1 VIKRIASRD
10 NASYKSLAKLAS
22 SSRAR
27 RENRTTLLDG
37 PHLVEAFA
45 ASGGTADT
53 VVASESGYARA
64 EVRRLF
70 DSAPARERLLLADRL
85 FDGLAQ
91 VATPTG
97 ILAVVRTPD
106 AQPPPAKPETCL
118 LLESIQDPGNLGSI
132 LRTAVAAGVHQ
143 VFLGEGSV
151 FAWSPKV
158 LRAGQGAHFFLTI
171 HEGAPLVALAERF
184 AGTVVTTDPRAA
196 RAVFELELAAG
207 PVAWI
212 FGSEGAGVSSTLAAA
227 ASAQARIP
235 MPGAAE
241 SLNVAAA
248 VAICLFEQVRQLS
261 IGDRE
266 QVRPKKGP

>member
-1 VIKRIASRD
+1 MIKRIASRD

-27 RENRTTLLDG
+27 REHRATLLDG

-70 DSAPARERLLLADRL
+70 DTAPARERVLLADRL

-97 ILAVVRTPD
+97 LLAVVRTPD
-106 AQPPPAKPETCL
+106 AQPLPEKPETCL

-132 LRTAVAAGVHQ
+132 LRTAVAAGVRQ
-143 VFLGEGSV
+143 VFVGEGSV

-171 HEGAPLVALAERF
+171 HEDAPLVALAERF
-184 AGTVVTTDPRAA
+184 TGTVVVTDPRAG
-196 RAVFELELAAG
+196 RSVFDLDLVSG

-212 FGSEGAGVSSTLAAA
+212 FGSEGGGVSATLAAA
-227 ASAQARIP
+227 ANAPARIP

-241 SLNVAAA
+241 SLNLAAA
-248 VAICLFEQVRQLS
+248 VAVCLFEQVRQRS
-261 IGDRE
+261 SARRG
-266 QVRPKKGP
+266 QVLPRVP

>member
-1 VIKRIASRD
+1 MVKRIASRD

-27 RENRTTLLDG
+27 RANRAALLDG
-37 PHLVEAFA
+37 PHLVEALQ
-45 ASGGTADT
+45 ASGGTAET
-53 VVASESGYARA
+53 LVVSDSGYGRE

-70 DSAPARERLLLADRL
+70 ESTPAHKRVLLADRL

-106 AQPPPAKPETCL
+106 ARPLPAKLETCL
-118 LLESIQDPGNLGSI
+118 LLEAIQDPGNLGSI
-132 LRTAVAAGVHQ
+132 LRTAVAAGVRQ
-143 VFLGEGSV
+143 VFLGGGSA

-171 HEGAPLVALAERF
+171 HEDAPLVALAERF

-196 RAVFELELAAG
+196 RSVFDLDLAAG

-212 FGSEGAGVSSTLAAA
+212 FGSEGGGVSATLAAA
-227 ASAQARIP
+227 ANAQARIP

-248 VAICLFEQVRQLS
+248 VAVCLFEQVRQRSGRHRSVAALGS
-261 IGDRE
+261 
-266 QVRPKKGP
+266 